1 MHTAVKIITVTRGH
15 NSALTGR
22 TEEEKN
28 NHKLPAIYTKSKKKN
43 NMFFFSYQNRFSV
56 LKKNDENIRCIISLS
71 PAGFLVYLS
80 IVWMSP
86 FLLSL

>member
-1 MHTAVKIITVTRGH
+1 M
-15 NSALTGR
+15 
-22 TEEEKN
+22 EEEKN
-28 NHKLPAIYTKSKKKN
+28 NHKLPAIYTKSKKKKRRIC
-43 NMFFFSYQNRFSV
+43 FVSVIKIIFQFS
-56 LKKNDENIRCIISLS
+56 KKMMGTFVASYLS